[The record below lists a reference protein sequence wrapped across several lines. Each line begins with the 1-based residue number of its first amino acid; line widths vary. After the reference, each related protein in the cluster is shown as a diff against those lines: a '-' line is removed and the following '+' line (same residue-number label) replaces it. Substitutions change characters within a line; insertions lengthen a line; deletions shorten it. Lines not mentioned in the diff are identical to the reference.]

1 MGSIKACPD
10 CGSSKLMTRGN
21 ISGRGG
27 YGPDLL
33 PGTGGVFTPPKLR
46 AVVCKDCGFLRFY
59 VGKDTLKQV
68 SPDNGWFPVDPSGD

>member
-1 MGSIKACPD
+1 MATIKRCPECD
-10 CGSSKLMTRGN
+10 GSKLMTRGN

-33 PGTGGVFTPPKLR
+33 PGTGGVFSPPKLR
-46 AVVCKDCGFLRFY
+46 AVVCKDCGYLRYF

-68 SPDNGWFPVDPSGD
+68 NSDNGWFSADSSEA